1 MLPNTFSG
9 ISGAAPHILWLNFLD
24 TQVTVS
30 YTADNEKQVLIN
42 YQFPILPTTKSKFLS
57 IQSIYQFPILPTT
70 KSKFLS
76 INININS
83 IQLSININ
91 SIQLSINYQFNQ

>member
-57 IQSIYQFPILPTT
+57 I
-70 KSKFLS
+70 
-76 INININS
+76 NININS

>member
-24 TQVTVS
+24 TQDAVS

-42 YQFPILPTTKSKFLS
+42 ISIIPAAEGGGDNIFLILH
-57 IQSIYQFPILPTT
+57 
-70 KSKFLS
+70 
-76 INININS
+76 
-83 IQLSININ
+83 
-91 SIQLSINYQFNQ
+91 

>member
-1 MLPNTFSG
+1 LPNTFSG

-42 YQFPILPTTKSKFLS
+42 FKYAKLAELCRQANGHGHSHET
-57 IQSIYQFPILPTT
+57 Q
-70 KSKFLS
+70 
-76 INININS
+76 
-83 IQLSININ
+83 
-91 SIQLSINYQFNQ
+91 